1 MKGFVEHVRLGVF
14 RFAQNNVFVFW
25 VDTFSRVKKQIALS
39 LRRGGRVRWSIE
51 YLILQC
57 VPCSV

>member
-39 LRRGGRVRWSIE
+39 LRRGKGEVE
-51 YLILQC
+51 H
-57 VPCSV
+57 